1 MHTTLKRVLILITAI
16 ALATSTMGS
25 AALATS
31 ASTII
36 LRVDSTR
43 MEVDGSVVLLDAAPV
58 IIEGRTVLP
67 IRPVVDALE
76 GEITWDPV
84 DRKVTIVKGM
94 TTVEMW
100 IGQAA
105 ALVNGTRQQID
116 PMNSRVT
123 PVIVKSRTMLPLRFV
138 ASALGGAVDW
148 NAAERK
154 ITLTFAPPE
163 PAVAAPL
170 LVSPAAGVTV
180 ESGALA
186 FSWAASEGASS
197 YRLEIVDTR
206 GFMAFQGQFTAS
218 TSMTVPSGTL
228 ADGSYEWQVTAK
240 SPSGE
245 TAPSISRRLTVET
258 IQMSAPVLGTP
269 ADGASLDAGSQTF
282 TWSPV
287 SGAQRYALR
296 IANAYGAPA
305 YEAGSLTSTSQ
316 SVPAGTLT
324 DGTYSWKVTATSS
337 TGRTSESPQ
346 RSFTV
351 HRELTTTELAALR
364 GSVVYIEVSG
374 YKEGKTFGA
383 SGSGFF
389 ISTDGRLVTNYHVID
404 GATSGT
410 VKLED
415 GRTAAI
421 ASVLGYDKDI
431 DLAVITVA
439 GSGFPSMTIGRSD
452 LAVVGD
458 RVIAIG
464 SPLGVFQNT
473 VSDGIISKVWAD
485 AIQTN
490 AAVSHGSSGGPL
502 LNRYGEVIGI
512 ITAGAEAGE
521 NIAIAV
527 PSNEIQKIGTADSWT
542 LEQVYEREYG
552 SLPKFLAPP
561 QLLSPASG
569 VVTTMTPTLT
579 WSSVPGAT
587 KYWVEVWR
595 GSTFDDRTDS
605 GHVFADYAYVPYVTL
620 SSGMLA
626 GSTTY
631 AWAVW
636 TYGPNDPPG
645 VSHTN
650 ASVAWSF
657 TTMAQ
662 TVLTAPTLLLPT
674 DPTNDFLFDDESNVF
689 QWTPVIGATS
699 YVIRFT
705 SSLGYVVLTDTIYA
719 GTSYSLSP
727 GRLAGGSVYS
737 WTVTAMNGGTS
748 GPPSASRRFGLVKIG
763 QFSSPAYTGA
773 IVSPWALGWT
783 SFMWNFT
790 LTEDCSYVFSIKS
803 LSSGGIIF
811 ALKPSIPYAQV
822 TSSYFTRGGQYEAW
836 GFAYSGGYVVSV
848 AMVRFQIS
856 QY

>member
-1 MHTTLKRVLILITAI
+1 MLKRALVLITAI

-76 GEITWDPV
+76 GEIAWDPV

-154 ITLTFAPPE
+154 ITLTFAPPA
-163 PAVAAPL
+163 PALTAPL
-170 LVSPAAGVTV
+170 LFSPAAGVTV
-180 ESGALA
+180 ESGPLI
-186 FSWAASEGASS
+186 FSWAASAGASS

-206 GFMAFQGQFTAS
+206 GFMAFQGQFTTG
-218 TSMTVPSGTL
+218 TSITVPSGTL
-228 ADGSYEWQVTAK
+228 SDGSYEWQVTAK
-240 SPSGE
+240 SSSGE
-245 TAPSISRRLTVET
+245 TASSISRRLTVET
-258 IQMSAPVLGTP
+258 ALMSGPVLGTP
-269 ADGASLDAGSQTF
+269 ADGASLDAGPQTF

-287 SGAQRYALR
+287 SGAQQYALR
-296 IANAYGAPA
+296 IVNTYGAPA
-305 YEAGSLTSTSQ
+305 YEASSLTSTSQ
-316 SVPAGTLT
+316 SMPAGTLT
-324 DGTYSWKVTATSS
+324 DGTYSWKVTAISS
-337 TGRTSESPQ
+337 AGRTSESAQ

-351 HRELTTTELAALR
+351 HRELTTNELAALR

-374 YKEGKTFGA
+374 YKDGKTFGA

-389 ISTDGRLVTNYHVID
+389 ISSDGRLVTNYHVID

-439 GSGFPSMTIGRSD
+439 GSGFPAMTVGRSD

-521 NIAIAV
+521 NIGIAV
-527 PSNEIQKIGTADSWT
+527 PSNAILKIGTANAWS
-542 LEQVYEREYG
+542 LEQVFEREYG
-552 SLPKFLAPP
+552 SVPKLLPAP
-561 QLLSPASG
+561 QLLAPSSG
-569 VVTTMTPTLT
+569 SVVSVTPTLS
-579 WSSVPGAT
+579 WSAVPGAL
-587 KYWVEVWR
+587 KYQVEVWR
-595 GSTFDDRTDS
+595 GSTFADRSADTT
-605 GHVFADYAYVPYVTL
+605 VVADYAYGPSITVPAGKL
-620 SSGMLA
+620 S

-636 TYGPNDPPG
+636 TFGPNDPPG
-645 VSHTN
+645 VSRTN

-662 TVLTAPTLLLPT
+662 AVLTAPTLLLPT
-674 DPTNDFLFDDESNVF
+674 DPTDDYLFEDELNAF

-705 SSLGYVVLTDTIYA
+705 SSLGYVVLTDTVYA
-719 GTSYSLSP
+719 GTSYTLSP

-748 GPPSASRRFGLVKIG
+748 GPPSTSRRFGLVKMG
-763 QFSSPAYTGA
+763 QFSSPAYNGA
-773 IVSPWALGWT
+773 IVSPWAIGWT
-783 SFMWNFT
+783 SFMWNVT
-790 LTEDCSYVFSIKS
+790 LTEDCSYTFGIKS
-803 LSSGGIIF
+803 LSSGEFIF

-822 TSSYFTRGGQYEAW
+822 ASSYFARGGQYEAW